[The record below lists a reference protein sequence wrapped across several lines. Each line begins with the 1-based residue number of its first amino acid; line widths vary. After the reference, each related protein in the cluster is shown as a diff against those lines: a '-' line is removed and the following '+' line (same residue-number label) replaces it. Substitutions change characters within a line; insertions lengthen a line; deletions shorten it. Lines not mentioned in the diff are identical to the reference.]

1 MPMNKKYKIVD
12 NRLFIFKI
20 FVILS
25 FLVLI
30 VSMLDISLINAV
42 YYKDKLE
49 IKLNNN
55 YKYRSSP
62 RGRIYDRNHNLLVD
76 NKVIPT
82 VSYVKPNKITSK
94 QEVIIASVLS
104 NILDINYSK
113 VNDRILKDYY
123 LVNNDS
129 TDLITKEEWKLY
141 KNRKLSDNDIYKL
154 KLDRINE
161 ESISKFSNLDR
172 KRAYIYYLMNNG
184 YSYEEK
190 VIKSNLTDYE
200 LAKVLDII
208 DNLDGINISYTY
220 ERVYPY
226 KDTFRSIL
234 GRVGSIP
241 AEEKDKFMNLGYDL
255 NSSVGV
261 SYIEKEYE
269 EYLKGESGV
278 YSIDDGNIVN
288 ISDGKRGKDIVLTID
303 IKLQK
308 ELDKLLDEELIKT
321 KSEPNTNLFN
331 SIYVVIKDPKN
342 GEILAM
348 SGRGLRKI
356 NGIYETYDIT
366 PGILTNSFTPG
377 SVVKGAS
384 ILVGYKEHAIDINS
398 YLKDEC
404 IKIYS
409 KPKKCSWANLG
420 YVNDINALA
429 MSSNVYQF
437 KTALKVAGI
446 DYKYN
451 MKEIDVSESF
461 KKYRAFFNDMGL
473 GSKSGI
479 DLPVDG
485 IGNVG
490 NLNNIDLYLNYVIG
504 QYDTYTPMQLS
515 EYISTLANYGERV
528 YPHLLLEVRNNE
540 LKDLVY
546 KYEPETKKL
555 DIDKKYINRVRTGLK
570 EVISTGLGKNFMGD
584 VESPAGK
591 TGTSE
596 SFYDS
601 NNDGI
606 IDTPTLTNAFVGY
619 YPSNNPKMSIAIVF
633 PNLVD
638 ASGNGSARSYANK
651 RITRKVVELF
661 SQLYD

>member
-1 MPMNKKYKIVD
+1 MNKKYKIVD

-20 FVILS
+20 FVVLS

-30 VSMLDISLINAV
+30 VSMLDISLVNAI
-42 YYKDKLE
+42 YYKDKLKV
-49 IKLNNN
+49 KLNNN
-55 YKYRSSP
+55 YKVKSSL

-76 NKVIPT
+76 NKIIPI
-82 VSYVKPNKITSK
+82 VSYVKPNKVSSL
-94 QEVIIASVLS
+94 QEVAVASVLS

-113 VNDRILKDYY
+113 VTDRMLRDYY
-123 LVNNDS
+123 LANNSSDN
-129 TDLITKEEWKLY
+129 LITEEEWRLY
-141 KNRKLSDNDIYKL
+141 KNRKLNDNDIYKL
-154 KLDRINE
+154 KIDRISK
-161 ESISKFSNLDR
+161 ESISNYSKFDK

-190 VIKSNLTDYE
+190 VIKSNLTDRE
-200 LAKVLDII
+200 IAGVIDII
-208 DNLDGINISYTY
+208 DNLNGINISYTY
-220 ERVYPY
+220 ERIYPY
-226 KDTFRSIL
+226 KDTFKSIL
-234 GRVGSIP
+234 GKVSSIP
-241 AEEKDKFMNLGYDL
+241 VEEKDKYISLGYDL
-255 NSSVGV
+255 NSLVGV

-269 EYLKGESGV
+269 EYLKGENGV
-278 YSIDDGNIVN
+278 YSIDNGNIIN
-288 ISDGKRGKDIVLTID
+288 ISAGKRGKDVVLTID

-308 ELDKLLDEELIKT
+308 RLEELLDEELINT

-331 SIYVVIKDPKN
+331 SIYVVIKNPKN

-348 SGRGLRKI
+348 SGRGIRKI
-356 NGIYETYDIT
+356 NGRYETYDIT
-366 PGILTNSFTPG
+366 TGVLTNSFTPG

-384 ILVGYKEHAIDINS
+384 ILVGYKEKAIDINS

-409 KPKKCSWANLG
+409 KPKKCSWTNLG

-451 MKEIDVSESF
+451 MKEIDVSEAF
-461 KKYRAFFNDMGL
+461 KKYRTFFNDIGL

-490 NLNNIDLYLNYVIG
+490 TLNNIDLYLNYVIG
-504 QYDTYTPMQLS
+504 QYDTYTTMQLS
-515 EYISTLANYGERV
+515 EYVSTIANYGKRV
-528 YPHLLLEVRNNE
+528 YPHLLLEVRDND

-546 KYEPETKKL
+546 TYEPRSKVL
-555 DIDKKYINRVRTGLK
+555 DIDKKYVNRVRTGFK
-570 EVISTGLGKNFMGD
+570 EVMSSGLGKNFMGE
-584 VESPAGK
+584 VLSPSGK

-601 NNDGI
+601 NNDGK

-638 ASGNGSARSYANK
+638 ANGNGSERSYANK

>member
-1 MPMNKKYKIVD
+1 MNKKYKIVD

-20 FVILS
+20 FVVLS

-30 VSMLDISLINAV
+30 VSMLDISLVNAI
-42 YYKDKLE
+42 YYKDKLKV
-49 IKLNNN
+49 KLNNN
-55 YKYRSSP
+55 YKVKSSL

-76 NKVIPT
+76 DKIIPI
-82 VSYVKPNKITSK
+82 VSYVKPNKVSSL
-94 QEVIIASVLS
+94 QEVAVASVLS

-113 VNDRILKDYY
+113 VTDRMLRDYY
-123 LVNNDS
+123 LANNSSDN
-129 TDLITKEEWKLY
+129 LITEEEWRLY
-141 KNRKLSDNDIYKL
+141 KNRKLNDNDIYKL
-154 KLDRINE
+154 KIDRISK
-161 ESISKFSNLDR
+161 ESISNYSKFDK

-190 VIKSNLTDYE
+190 VIKSNLTDRE
-200 LAKVLDII
+200 IAGVIDII
-208 DNLDGINISYTY
+208 DNLNGINISYTY
-220 ERVYPY
+220 ERIYPY
-226 KDTFRSIL
+226 KDTFKSIL
-234 GRVGSIP
+234 GKVSSIP
-241 AEEKDKFMNLGYDL
+241 VEEKDKYISLGYDL
-255 NSSVGV
+255 NSLVGV

-269 EYLKGESGV
+269 EYLKGENGV
-278 YSIDDGNIVN
+278 YSIDNGNIIN
-288 ISDGKRGKDIVLTID
+288 ISDGKRGKDVVLTID

-308 ELDKLLDEELIKT
+308 RLEELLDEELINT

-331 SIYVVIKDPKN
+331 SIYVVIKNPKN

-348 SGRGLRKI
+348 SGRGIRKI
-356 NGIYETYDIT
+356 NGRYETYDIT
-366 PGILTNSFTPG
+366 TGVLTNSFTPG

-384 ILVGYKEHAIDINS
+384 ILVGYKEKAIDINS

-451 MKEIDVSESF
+451 MKEIDVSEAF
-461 KKYRAFFNDMGL
+461 KKYRTFFNDIGL

-490 NLNNIDLYLNYVIG
+490 TLNNIDLYLNYVIG
-504 QYDTYTPMQLS
+504 QYDTYTTMQLS
-515 EYISTLANYGERV
+515 EYVSTIANYGKRV
-528 YPHLLLEVRNNE
+528 YPHLLLEVRDND

-546 KYEPETKKL
+546 TYEPRSKVL
-555 DIDKKYINRVRTGLK
+555 DIDKKYVNRVRTGFK
-570 EVISTGLGKNFMGD
+570 EVMSSGLGKNFMGE
-584 VESPAGK
+584 VSSPSGK

-601 NNDGI
+601 NNDGR

-638 ASGNGSARSYANK
+638 ANGNGSERSYANK

>member
-1 MPMNKKYKIVD
+1 MNKKYKIVD

-20 FVILS
+20 FVVLS

-30 VSMLDISLINAV
+30 VSMLDISLVNAI
-42 YYKDKLE
+42 YYKDKLKV
-49 IKLNNN
+49 KLNNN
-55 YKYRSSP
+55 YKVKSSL

-76 NKVIPT
+76 DKIIPI
-82 VSYVKPNKITSK
+82 VSYVKPNKVSSL
-94 QEVIIASVLS
+94 QEVAVASVLS

-113 VNDRILKDYY
+113 VTDRMLRDYY
-123 LVNNDS
+123 LANNSSDN
-129 TDLITKEEWKLY
+129 LITEEEWRLY
-141 KNRKLSDNDIYKL
+141 KNRKLNDNDIYKL
-154 KLDRINE
+154 KIDRISK
-161 ESISKFSNLDR
+161 ESISNYSKFDK

-190 VIKSNLTDYE
+190 VIKSNLTDRE
-200 LAKVLDII
+200 IAGVIDII
-208 DNLDGINISYTY
+208 DNLNGINISYTY
-220 ERVYPY
+220 ERIYPY
-226 KDTFRSIL
+226 KDTFKSIL
-234 GRVGSIP
+234 GKVSSIP
-241 AEEKDKFMNLGYDL
+241 VEEKDKYISLGYDL
-255 NSSVGV
+255 NSLVGV

-269 EYLKGESGV
+269 EYLKGENGV
-278 YSIDDGNIVN
+278 YSIDNGNIIN
-288 ISDGKRGKDIVLTID
+288 ISDGKRGKDVVLTID

-308 ELDKLLDEELIKT
+308 RLEELLDEELINT

-331 SIYVVIKDPKN
+331 SIYVVIKNPKN

-348 SGRGLRKI
+348 SGRGIRKI
-356 NGIYETYDIT
+356 NGRYETYDIT
-366 PGILTNSFTPG
+366 TGVLTNSFTPG

-384 ILVGYKEHAIDINS
+384 ILVGYKEKAIDINS

-451 MKEIDVSESF
+451 MKEIDVSEAF
-461 KKYRAFFNDMGL
+461 KKYRTFFNDIGL

-490 NLNNIDLYLNYVIG
+490 TLNNIDLYLNYVIG
-504 QYDTYTPMQLS
+504 QYDTYTTMQLS
-515 EYISTLANYGERV
+515 EYVSTIANYGKRV
-528 YPHLLLEVRNNE
+528 YPHLLLEVRDND

-546 KYEPETKKL
+546 TYEPRSKVL
-555 DIDKKYINRVRTGLK
+555 DIDKKYVNRVRTGFK
-570 EVISTGLGKNFMGD
+570 EVMSSGLGKNFMGE
-584 VESPAGK
+584 VSSPSGK

-601 NNDGI
+601 NNDGR

-638 ASGNGSARSYANK
+638 ANGNGSARSYANK

>member
-1 MPMNKKYKIVD
+1 MNKKYKIVD

-20 FVILS
+20 FVVLS

-30 VSMLDISLINAV
+30 VSMLDISLVNAI
-42 YYKDKLE
+42 YYKDKLKV
-49 IKLNNN
+49 KLNNN
-55 YKYRSSP
+55 YKVKSSL

-76 NKVIPT
+76 NKIIPI
-82 VSYVKPNKITSK
+82 VSYVKPNKVSSL
-94 QEVIIASVLS
+94 QEVAVASVLS

-113 VNDRILKDYY
+113 VTDRMLRDYY
-123 LVNNDS
+123 LANNSSDN
-129 TDLITKEEWKLY
+129 LITEEEWRLY
-141 KNRKLSDNDIYKL
+141 KNRKLNDNDIYKL
-154 KLDRINE
+154 KIDRISK
-161 ESISKFSNLDR
+161 ESISNYSKFDK

-190 VIKSNLTDYE
+190 VIKSNLTDRE
-200 LAKVLDII
+200 IAGVIDII
-208 DNLDGINISYTY
+208 DNLNGINISYTY
-220 ERVYPY
+220 ERIYPY
-226 KDTFRSIL
+226 KDTFKSIL
-234 GRVGSIP
+234 GKVSSIP
-241 AEEKDKFMNLGYDL
+241 VEEKDKYISLGYDL
-255 NSSVGV
+255 NSLVGV

-269 EYLKGESGV
+269 EYLKGENGV
-278 YSIDDGNIVN
+278 YSIDNGNIIN
-288 ISDGKRGKDIVLTID
+288 ISDGERGKDVVLTID

-308 ELDKLLDEELIKT
+308 RLEELLDEELINT

-331 SIYVVIKDPKN
+331 SIYVVIKNPKN

-348 SGRGLRKI
+348 SGRGIRKI
-356 NGIYETYDIT
+356 NGRYETYDIT
-366 PGILTNSFTPG
+366 TGVLTNSFTPG

-384 ILVGYKEHAIDINS
+384 ILVGYKEKAIDINS

-409 KPKKCSWANLG
+409 KPKKCSWTNLG

-451 MKEIDVSESF
+451 MKEIDVSEAF
-461 KKYRAFFNDMGL
+461 KKYRTFFNDIGL

-490 NLNNIDLYLNYVIG
+490 TLNNIDLYLNYVIG
-504 QYDTYTPMQLS
+504 QYDTYTTMQLS
-515 EYISTLANYGERV
+515 EYVSTIANYGKRV
-528 YPHLLLEVRNNE
+528 YPHLLLEVRDND

-546 KYEPETKKL
+546 TYEPKSKVL
-555 DIDKKYINRVRTGLK
+555 DIDKKYVNRVRTGFK
-570 EVISTGLGKNFMGD
+570 EVMSSGLGKNFMGE
-584 VESPAGK
+584 VSSPSGK

-601 NNDGI
+601 NNDGR

-638 ASGNGSARSYANK
+638 ASGNGSERSYANK